1 MKIKKLLIALSAM
14 LLMLG
19 LVGCGK
25 EAEKPFDYND
35 SDIVVNTMNYFM
47 EYANVSDDIA
57 PYYLSDGTDFEKSA
71 IKGITQARE
80 SDKVGAFE
88 DFSKYNDLI
97 AAGMFTPDVVE
108 ADISNSADSV
118 MVKVINHAQDRD
130 VEISIRY
137 IENPDY
143 FLELDK
149 ALKYYMNYYG
159 SMGYTP
165 EAILAETGAANL
177 AEAFGLEDMLQENG
191 MFPYA
196 PDEMVVTAVYSKG
209 ELLKSAGMN
218 TLLGMGTVFV
228 VLIFIS
234 FIISLFKFLPALFA
248 KKTKMPEAK
257 PETKAAPAPSAPAA
271 KSENLM
277 NDAELVA
284 VITAA
289 IYAASADSATGAV
302 SKDKLVVRSIRRA
315 R

>member
-1 MKIKKLLIALSAM
+1 MKNKKLLIALAAM

-25 EAEKPFDYND
+25 ETEKPFDYD
-35 SDIVVNTMNYFM
+35 DADIVVNTMNYLM
-47 EYANVSDDIA
+47 EYASVSDDIA
-57 PYYLSDGTDFEKSA
+57 PYYLSDGTAFEQSA

-88 DFSKYNDLI
+88 DFSVYNDYI
-97 AAGMFTPDVVE
+97 MAGMFTPEIVD
-108 ADISNSADSV
+108 ADISNSSDSV
-118 MVKVINHAQDRD
+118 MVKLINHAENRD

-137 IENPDY
+137 VENPDY
-143 FLELDK
+143 YMELDK
-149 ALKYYMNYYG
+149 AIKYYVNYYG
-159 SMGYTP
+159 DMGYTP
-165 EAILAETGAANL
+165 ETILSDTGASSL
-177 AEAFGLEDMLQENG
+177 AEAFGLEEMLRENG
-191 MFPYA
+191 IYPYA

-209 ELLKSAGMN
+209 ELLKSAGLN

-234 FIISLFKFLPALFA
+234 FIISLFKYLPALFA
-248 KKTKMPEAK
+248 KKAKMPEAK
-257 PETKAAPAPSAPAA
+257 PEQKAAVENKPAA
-271 KSENLM
+271 KSEDLM
-277 NDAELVA
+277 NDKELVA

-289 IYAASADSATGAV
+289 IYAASADAVTGAV